1 MNLETVKQ
9 QIDSKLIKEN
19 VYLKDMTTF
28 RTGGKAGLFVEP
40 ENISELTEVLKVIK
54 KEHVP
59 YFILGNGS
67 NLLVSD
73 EGYEGVVI
81 RLQGDFLNISHDGF
95 TIYAGAA
102 AMVSK
107 LCITARDSGL
117 TGLEFAYGIPG
128 TVGGAMVM
136 NAGAYDGEMSFVV
149 ESVDLLDESL
159 NKVTLTNAE
168 MLFSYRHSILKEKEM
183 VVLGTKFR
191 LNDGNVSDIDDKMQ
205 DFLNRRRT
213 KQPLEFP
220 SAGSTFKRP
229 EGYFAGKLIEDAGLK
244 GFRVGGASVSTKHC
258 GFVVNDQNG
267 TAADVNELM
276 ERVKETVFKT
286 SGVTLEP
293 EVIKIGKF

>member
-54 KEHVP
+54 KEHIP

-81 RLQGDFLNISHDGF
+81 RLQGDFLNISNDGL

-149 ESVDLLDESL
+149 ESVDLLDENL